1 MKKVFALLILL
12 LSNLSVSQDQ
22 TTDLDEVVVL
32 STKID
37 LPFSKNFRTVKII
50 SSNDIKNSPATNISD
65 LLQEITGIDVRR
77 RGAGGVQ
84 GDLYI
89 RGGGFDQTLLLV
101 DGMKMDAPK
110 TQAFMG
116 MMKGLEVADQ
126 KTLVVLSSPN
136 NAVYLSSR
144 NSSKH
149 RVMVAS
155 DLSTY
160 DILDCNTLILV
171 DDAHKVIEG
180 LLK

>member
-77 RGAGGVQ
+77 RGVGGVQ

-101 DGMKMDAPK
+101 DGMKMEYS
-110 TQAFMG
+110 QG
-116 MMKGLEVADQ
+116 
-126 KTLVVLSSPN
+126 SS
-136 NAVYLSSR
+136 
-144 NSSKH
+144 
-149 RVMVAS
+149 
-155 DLSTY
+155 
-160 DILDCNTLILV
+160 
-171 DDAHKVIEG
+171 
-180 LLK
+180 